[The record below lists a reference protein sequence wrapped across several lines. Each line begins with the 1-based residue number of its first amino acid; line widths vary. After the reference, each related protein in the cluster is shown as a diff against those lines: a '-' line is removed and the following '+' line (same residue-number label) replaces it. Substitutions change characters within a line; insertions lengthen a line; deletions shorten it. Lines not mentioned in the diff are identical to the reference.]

1 MYASLPYIVIGVLL
15 GFVVIHSYMSIRYGY
30 NWIGNSA
37 RRFAVRSGLAMSQ
50 SVTELYNIPRVPY
63 LDRFGQY
70 TNIPKKKENA
80 Y

>member
-70 TNIPKKKENA
+70 TNIPKKKENS

>member
-80 Y
+80 F

>member
-37 RRFAVRSGLAMSQ
+37 RKFAVRTGLARSQ
-50 SVTELYNIPRVPY
+50 SVTELFDVPKVPY
-63 LDRFGQY
+63 LERFGQY
-70 TNIPKKKENA
+70 TNVPRKKENA

>member
-1 MYASLPYIVIGVLL
+1 MYASVPYIVIAVLL

-37 RRFAVRSGLAMSQ
+37 RKFALRSGLARSQ
-50 SVTELYNIPRVPY
+50 SVTELFDVPRVPY

-70 TNIPKKKENA
+70 TNIPRKKENA

>member
-37 RRFAVRSGLAMSQ
+37 RKFAVRSGLARSQ

-63 LDRFGQY
+63 LDRFGEY
-70 TNIPKKKENA
+70 TNVPKKKENGF
-80 Y
+80 

>member
-37 RRFAVRSGLAMSQ
+37 RKLAVRSGLARSQ
-50 SVTELYNIPRVPY
+50 SVTELFDVPRVPFM
-63 LDRFGQY
+63 DRFGQY
-70 TNIPKKKENA
+70 TNVPRKKENA